1 MEYTRIYGDSD
12 GESHFEDVTVELS
25 PVDFAPPAPPLNLAP
40 PIAADRVV
48 LGAAERAWFGD
59 WHPTPNRQFFFQMSG
74 KLEVAA
80 SDGEVR
86 QFQAGSLLLLEDVS
100 GKGHLSKVVGNKAVH
115 GVFVQL
121 RESGDAAA

>member
-25 PVDFAPPAPPLNLAP
+25 PVDFAPPAPPLNLAS

-48 LGAAERAWFGD
+48 LGAAERAWFGN
-59 WHPTPNRQFFFQMSG
+59 WHHTPKRQFYFQMSG

-100 GKGHLSKVVGNKAVH
+100 GKGHLSKVIGNEVVH

>member
-1 MEYTRIYGDSD
+1 
-12 GESHFEDVTVELS
+12 
-25 PVDFAPPAPPLNLAP
+25 
-40 PIAADRVV
+40 
-48 LGAAERAWFGD
+48 
-59 WHPTPNRQFFFQMSG
+59 MSG

-100 GKGHLSKVVGNKAVH
+100 GKGHLSKVVGNEVVH

>member
-25 PVDFAPPAPPLNLAP
+25 PVDFAPPAPPLNLAS

-48 LGAAERAWFGD
+48 LGAAERAWFGN
-59 WHPTPNRQFFFQMSG
+59 WHHTPKRQFYFQMSG

-100 GKGHLSKVVGNKAVH
+100 GKGHLSKVVGNEVVH